1 MKHKYS
7 VRAWMVLLGVILIRG
22 FAGGGINLTSGQF
35 LAPVSEDI
43 GVGIGSLSIY
53 FSITSIAL
61 VVWLPTAGKLV
72 NKYDVRIL
80 AIIAAIFQALSF
92 AAFAFLN
99 NVIGWYILSIPQAM
113 GAAILVNLLG
123 PILLNRWFPQNTG
136 FFIGIQM
143 AFVSLFGAVIQPWT
157 SDLIA
162 TRGWRTAY
170 FVIGV
175 ITFIVVLI
183 SSFIF
188 LHNRPDK
195 TTTNNTSKTQKEAQ
209 KETLRKTQ
217 EETLGKTQKETLGKP
232 QEQTQEYTLGKTQEQ
247 SEAETQEQTQQQTE
261 AHQKLSED
269 IQISEK
275 TAIRSISFV
284 MLLVFMIAMTGVAVF
299 SQHVPTYGALIG
311 YNMAQI
317 GTALSLTSIGSA
329 LGAVAIG
336 YISDKIGGLKTCYG
350 IIVIWIIS
358 IIGLLFSRQGFWL
371 FVSSSFLHGFAASS
385 IFVLAPILTLI
396 FYGKMDYEKIFAKV
410 SMGAPLASILLIP
423 VYGYIY
429 DATGSYLLVLLSL
442 ILLLI
447 IAATC
452 IAVGWKKR
460 CTKEGCPAWK
470 K

>member
-1 MKHKYS
+1 MNHKYL
-7 VRAWMVLLGVILIRG
+7 VRAWMVLIGVILIRG

-35 LAPVSEDI
+35 LAPVSKDI

-80 AIIAAIFQALSF
+80 AIIAAVFQALTF

-99 NVIGWYILSIPQAM
+99 NVMGWYILSIPQAM

-123 PILLNRWFPQNTG
+123 PILINRWFPKNTG

-157 SDLIA
+157 SELIA

-195 TTTNNTSKTQKEAQ
+195 TTTKNTSKTQEESQKDTQ
-209 KETLRKTQ
+209 KETQ
-217 EETLGKTQKETLGKP
+217 EETLGKTQ
-232 QEQTQEYTLGKTQEQ
+232 
-247 SEAETQEQTQQQTE
+247 AQQ
-261 AHQKLSED
+261 SED

-358 IIGLLFSRQGFWL
+358 IIGFLFSRQGFWL
-371 FVSSSFLHGFAASS
+371 FVGSSFLHGFAASS

-447 IAATC
+447 IAASC

-460 CTKEGCPAWK
+460 CTKEGCPAWRK
-470 K
+470 

>member
-7 VRAWMVLLGVILIRG
+7 ARAWMVLLGVILIRG

-43 GVGIGSLSIY
+43 GVGIGSLSVY

-61 VVWLPTAGKLV
+61 VAWLPIAGKLV

-80 AIIAAIFQALSF
+80 AIIAAVLQALSF

-99 NVIGWYILSIPQAM
+99 NVMGWYILAVPQAM

-123 PILLNRWFPQNTG
+123 PILINRWFPQSTG
-136 FFIGIQM
+136 FLIGIQM
-143 AFVSLFGAVIQPWT
+143 AFVSLFGAIIQPWT

-183 SSFIF
+183 SSIIF
-188 LHNRPDK
+188 LHNRPDNATSK
-195 TTTNNTSKTQKEAQ
+195 NTSQAKAKG
-209 KETLRKTQ
+209 ETLRKTQ
-217 EETLGKTQKETLGKP
+217 EETLGGTQEETLGVTQEETLGGTQKETLGTT
-232 QEQTQEYTLGKTQEQ
+232 QEQTQEKTQAQ
-247 SEAETQEQTQQQTE
+247 
-261 AHQKLSED
+261 QKLSEG

-275 TAIRSISFV
+275 TAIRSISFG
-284 MLLVFMIAMTGVAVF
+284 MLLIFMIAMTGVAVF
-299 SQHVPTYGALIG
+299 SQHIPTYGGLIG

-317 GTALSLTSIGSA
+317 GTALSLTSLGSA
-329 LGAVAIG
+329 AGAVAIG
-336 YISDKIGGLKTCYG
+336 YICDKIGGLKTCYG

-358 IIGLLFSRQGFWL
+358 VIGLLISPKGFWL
-371 FVSSSFLHGFAASS
+371 FAGSSFLHGFAASS

-396 FYGKMDYEKIFAKV
+396 FYGKMDYEKIFAKI

-423 VYGYIY
+423 AYGYIY
-429 DATGSYLLVLLSL
+429 DATCSYYLVLLSL

-460 CTKEGCPAWK
+460 CTKEGCATWRK
-470 K
+470 

>member
-7 VRAWMVLLGVILIRG
+7 ARAWMVLLGVILIRG

-61 VVWLPTAGKLV
+61 VVWLPMAGKLV

-80 AIIAAIFQALSF
+80 AIIAAVLQALSF

-99 NVIGWYILSIPQAM
+99 NVLGWYILSVPQAM

-143 AFVSLFGAVIQPWT
+143 AFVSLFGAIIQPWT

-183 SSFIF
+183 SSIIF

-195 TTTNNTSKTQKEAQ
+195 TTTNNTSQEEAQ
-209 KETLRKTQ
+209 GGKRREANGETEGVTEKVTEKVTE
-217 EETLGKTQKETLGKP
+217 EETEVKE
-232 QEQTQEYTLGKTQEQ
+232 Q
-247 SEAETQEQTQQQTE
+247 
-261 AHQKLSED
+261 LSED
-269 IQISEK
+269 IAISES
-275 TAIRSISFV
+275 TAIRSISFG
-284 MLLVFMIAMTGVAVF
+284 MLLIFMIAMTGVAVF
-299 SQHVPTYGALIG
+299 SQHIPTYGGLIG

-317 GTALSLTSIGSA
+317 GTALSLTSLGSA
-329 LGAVAIG
+329 AGAVAIG
-336 YISDKIGGLKTCYG
+336 YICDKIGGLKTCYG

-358 IIGLLFSRQGFWL
+358 IIGLLFSPQGFWL
-371 FVSSSFLHGFAASS
+371 FASSSFLHGFAASS

-396 FYGKMDYEKIFAKV
+396 FFGKMDYEKIFAKV

-423 VYGYIY
+423 AYGYIY
-429 DATGSYLLVLLSL
+429 DATGSYFLVLLSL

-460 CTKEGCPAWK
+460 CTKQGCAVWRK
-470 K
+470 

>member
-7 VRAWMVLLGVILIRG
+7 ARAWMVLLGVILIRG

-61 VVWLPTAGKLV
+61 VVWLPMAGKLV

-80 AIIAAIFQALSF
+80 AIIAAVLQALSF

-99 NVIGWYILSIPQAM
+99 NVLGWYILSVPQAM

-143 AFVSLFGAVIQPWT
+143 AFVSLFGAIIQPWT

-183 SSFIF
+183 SSIIF

-195 TTTNNTSKTQKEAQ
+195 TTTKNTSQEEAQ
-209 KETLRKTQ
+209 GEKGVET
-217 EETLGKTQKETLGKP
+217 EEDAKQKK
-232 QEQTQEYTLGKTQEQ
+232 QQ
-247 SEAETQEQTQQQTE
+247 SD
-261 AHQKLSED
+261 D
-269 IQISEK
+269 IEIPEG
-275 TAIRSISFV
+275 TAIRSISFG
-284 MLLVFMIAMTGVAVF
+284 MLLIFMIAMTGVAVF
-299 SQHVPTYGALIG
+299 SQHIPTYGGLIG
-311 YNMAQI
+311 YSMAQI
-317 GTALSLTSIGSA
+317 GTALSLTSLGSA
-329 LGAVAIG
+329 AGAVAIG
-336 YISDKIGGLKTCYG
+336 YICDKIGGLKTCYG

-358 IIGLLFSRQGFWL
+358 IIGLLFSPQGFWL
-371 FVSSSFLHGFAASS
+371 FASSSFLHGFAAAS

-396 FYGKMDYEKIFAKV
+396 FFGKMDYEKIFSKV

-423 VYGYIY
+423 AYGYIY
-429 DATGSYLLVLLSL
+429 DATGSYFLVLLSL

-460 CTKEGCPAWK
+460 CTKQGCATWRR
-470 K
+470 

>member
-7 VRAWMVLLGVILIRG
+7 ARAWMVLLGVILIRG

-61 VVWLPTAGKLV
+61 VVWLPMAGKLV

-80 AIIAAIFQALSF
+80 AIIAAVLQALSF

-99 NVIGWYILSIPQAM
+99 NVLGWYILSVPQAM

-143 AFVSLFGAVIQPWT
+143 AFVSLFGAIIQPWT

-183 SSFIF
+183 SSIIF

-195 TTTNNTSKTQKEAQ
+195 TTTKNTSQEEAQ
-209 KETLRKTQ
+209 GEKGVET
-217 EETLGKTQKETLGKP
+217 EEDAKQKK
-232 QEQTQEYTLGKTQEQ
+232 QQ
-247 SEAETQEQTQQQTE
+247 SDYIEIPEG
-261 AHQKLSED
+261 
-269 IQISEK
+269 
-275 TAIRSISFV
+275 TAIRSISFG
-284 MLLVFMIAMTGVAVF
+284 MLLIFMIAMTGVAVF
-299 SQHVPTYGALIG
+299 SQHIPTYGGLIG
-311 YNMAQI
+311 YSMAQI
-317 GTALSLTSIGSA
+317 GTALSLTSLGSA
-329 LGAVAIG
+329 AGAVAIG
-336 YISDKIGGLKTCYG
+336 YICDKIGGLKTCYG

-358 IIGLLFSRQGFWL
+358 IIGLLFSPQGFWL
-371 FVSSSFLHGFAASS
+371 FASSSFLHGFAAAS

-396 FYGKMDYEKIFAKV
+396 FFGKMDYEKIFSKV

-423 VYGYIY
+423 AYGYIY
-429 DATGSYLLVLLSL
+429 DATGSYFLVLLSL

-460 CTKEGCPAWK
+460 CTKQGCATWRR
-470 K
+470 

>member
-7 VRAWMVLLGVILIRG
+7 ARAWMVLLGVILIRG

-61 VVWLPTAGKLV
+61 VVWLPMAGKLV

-80 AIIAAIFQALSF
+80 AIIAAVLQALSF

-99 NVIGWYILSIPQAM
+99 NVLGWYILSVPQAM

-123 PILLNRWFPQNTG
+123 PILINRWFPQNTG
-136 FFIGIQM
+136 FLIGIQM
-143 AFVSLFGAVIQPWT
+143 AFVSLFGAIIQPWT

-183 SSFIF
+183 SSIIF

-195 TTTNNTSKTQKEAQ
+195 TTTKNTYQEEAQ
-209 KETLRKTQ
+209 GEKGVET
-217 EETLGKTQKETLGKP
+217 EEDAKQKK
-232 QEQTQEYTLGKTQEQ
+232 QQ
-247 SEAETQEQTQQQTE
+247 SD
-261 AHQKLSED
+261 D
-269 IQISEK
+269 IEIPEG
-275 TAIRSISFV
+275 TAIRSISFG
-284 MLLVFMIAMTGVAVF
+284 MLLTFMIAMTGVAVF
-299 SQHVPTYGALIG
+299 SQHIPTYGGLIG
-311 YNMAQI
+311 YSMAQI
-317 GTALSLTSIGSA
+317 GTALSLTSLGSA
-329 LGAVAIG
+329 AGAVAIG
-336 YISDKIGGLKTCYG
+336 YICDKIGGLKTCYG

-358 IIGLLFSRQGFWL
+358 IIGLLFSPQGFWL
-371 FVSSSFLHGFAASS
+371 FASSSFLHGFAAAS

-396 FYGKMDYEKIFAKV
+396 FFGKMDYEKIFSKV

-423 VYGYIY
+423 AYGYIY
-429 DATGSYLLVLLSL
+429 DATGSYFLVLLSL

-460 CTKEGCPAWK
+460 CTKQGCATWRK
-470 K
+470 